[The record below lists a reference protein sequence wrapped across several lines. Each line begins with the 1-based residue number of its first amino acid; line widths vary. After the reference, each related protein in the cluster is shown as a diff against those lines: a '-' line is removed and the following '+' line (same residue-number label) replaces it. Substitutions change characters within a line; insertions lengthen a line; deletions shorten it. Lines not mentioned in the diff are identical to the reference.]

1 LDARRSVATFLG
13 RTYDQDFGP
22 MLDHVAVA
30 GTVDEVAEGL
40 QAFIDAGPVTWCAC
54 RAAPMP

>member
-1 LDARRSVATFLG
+1 
-13 RTYDQDFGP
+13 

-40 QAFIDAGPVTWCAC
+40 QAFVDAGARHLVCLPCGADAMTTAEQLLEEIGP
-54 RAAPMP
+54 RLHAPSA